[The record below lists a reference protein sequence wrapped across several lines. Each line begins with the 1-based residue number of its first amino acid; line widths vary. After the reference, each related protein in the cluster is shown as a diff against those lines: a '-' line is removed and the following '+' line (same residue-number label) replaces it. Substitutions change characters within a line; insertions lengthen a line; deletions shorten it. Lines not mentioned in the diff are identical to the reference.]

1 VPGLSRRN
9 PFGSYLYQQSA
20 LLSQRVSESD
30 PFFQDIALMDIEN
43 RRRYAVIR
51 AILDNGI
58 LQMDISTMSAN
69 ELMEKI
75 ILPILQRVGQAGFKA
90 DPLTHLGMKVGK
102 PTDSMDHE
110 I

>member
-1 VPGLSRRN
+1 MSRN
-9 PFGSYLYQQSA
+9 PYGSYLYQQSA
-20 LLSQRVSESD
+20 LLSQRVSEAD
-30 PFFQDIALMDIEN
+30 PFFQDIALMDVDN

-51 AILDNGI
+51 AILDNQI
-58 LQMDISTMSAN
+58 LEMDISRMSAN

-102 PTDSMDHE
+102 PKDSMEYDLE
-110 I
+110 